1 MIKTAFS
8 LTAMTLMLAG
18 CSTLQPEEA
27 TREIVIGDCLNG
39 AVMTQAT
46 FGGPLRC
53 GPQSEPVFTE
63 VTATPES

>member
-1 MIKTAFS
+1 MIKSAAFLTTALFA
-8 LTAMTLMLAG
+8 LTG
-18 CSTLQPEEA
+18 CNALRPENA
-27 TREIVIGDCLNG
+27 TREIVVGDCLNG

>member
-1 MIKTAFS
+1 MIRTTCLLLPVIALLGGCAALQTEETA
-8 LTAMTLMLAG
+8 
-18 CSTLQPEEA
+18 
-27 TREIVIGDCLNG
+27 REIVIGDCQNG

-63 VTATPES
+63 ITPAPES